1 MTQALHVIYDHDNL
15 TYIHYLLTICTTFR
29 PLLAIHL
36 RPLLFV
42 VSMFTLLKSSLPSLS
57 SSKLSSPLLVFV
69 LHVCVYFVRTA
80 YIVLIDAWVFVR
92 FIRSWINIQL
102 CEYICNWVRVKWVN
116 VSVCVC
122 YHYHHLRFF
131 VIVIIITT
139 TAIMIII
146 IQRLENAIETVEV
159 FSHDF
164 HLVRYVY
171 FKANT
176 NVWWNALLIIDC

>member
-42 VSMFTLLKSSLPSLS
+42 VSMVTLLKSSLPPSS
-57 SSKLSSPLLVFV
+57 SSKWSSPLLVFV

-102 CEYICNWVRVKWVN
+102 CECICNWVRVKWVN
-116 VSVCVC
+116 MRVCVLPLPPPPLLR
-122 YHYHHLRFF
+122 HRHHNYHHRHYDHHHPKAKKRDWNCRSIL
-131 VIVIIITT
+131 
-139 TAIMIII
+139 AW
-146 IQRLENAIETVEV
+146 
-159 FSHDF
+159 FSPRPLCIF
-164 HLVRYVY
+164 
-171 FKANT
+171 
-176 NVWWNALLIIDC
+176 